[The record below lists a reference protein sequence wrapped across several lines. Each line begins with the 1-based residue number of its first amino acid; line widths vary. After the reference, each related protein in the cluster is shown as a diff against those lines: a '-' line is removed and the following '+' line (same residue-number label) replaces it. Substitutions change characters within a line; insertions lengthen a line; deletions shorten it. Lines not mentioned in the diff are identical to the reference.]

1 MICDSSIL
9 IKTVGYMRDL
19 WPTPVCP
26 PYKSGHGPNS
36 IPAGV
41 AMKWRAC
48 GELPATAPWLLKLA
62 SVLAVSLSFFYV
74 GKRWSDSG
82 AYGQLLFF
90 SRSTPLPSVALSPNS
105 NLSSFNVS
113 ALTHDHSDPS
123 PPDPPAAAEAT
134 KVRFGIVDENGT
146 MREDFEVGEFDPD
159 LAESL
164 GGENGTV
171 GGGGGDWW
179 GSPAKVVWGRFP
191 LCAESMSEYIPCLD
205 NAEAI
210 GALNSTE
217 RGERFE
223 RHCPRKGWDC
233 VVPAPKDY
241 RKPIP
246 WPKSRDEV

>member
-1 MICDSSIL
+1 M
-9 IKTVGYMRDL
+9 TR
-19 WPTPVCP
+19 
-26 PYKSGHGPNS
+26 H
-36 IPAGV
+36 
-41 AMKWRAC
+41 AC

-62 SVLAVSLSFFYV
+62 AVLAVSLSFFYL
-74 GKRWSDSG
+74 GKCWSDSG
-82 AYGQLLFF
+82 GYGQLLFF

-105 NLSSFNVS
+105 NLSPFNVS
-113 ALTHDHSDPS
+113 TVSDDPS

-171 GGGGGDWW
+171 GDGGGDWS
-179 GSPAKVVWGRFP
+179 GSPVKVVWGRFP
-191 LCAESMSEYIPCLD
+191 VCAKSMREYIPCLD

-233 VVPAPKDY
+233 VVPPPKDY

>member
-1 MICDSSIL
+1 M
-9 IKTVGYMRDL
+9 K
-19 WPTPVCP
+19 W
-26 PYKSGHGPNS
+26 
-36 IPAGV
+36 PAG
-41 AMKWRAC
+41 

-62 SVLAVSLSFFYV
+62 AVLAVSLSFFYL
-74 GKRWSDSG
+74 GKGWSDSG
-82 AYGQLLFF
+82 GYGQLLFF

-105 NLSSFNVS
+105 NLSSFNVP
-113 ALTHDHSDPS
+113 ALTNEPSDHAVSDDPS

-146 MREDFEVGEFDPD
+146 MQENFEVGEFDPD

-171 GGGGGDWW
+171 GDGGGDWS

-191 LCAESMSEYIPCLD
+191 VCAESMREYIPCLD

-210 GALNSTE
+210 RALNSTE

-223 RHCPRKGWDC
+223 RHCPRKRWDC

-246 WPKSRDEV
+246 WPKSRDEVYLCCCFDMWGNS